1 MKKWTK
7 ALIGGVCLLS
17 VMGLAAC
24 TKSTGA
30 KGQKTYNG
38 MTGNEVY
45 GNLMEE
51 LEEYDRNFTART
63 TMDTTMT
70 MTMGKQSQTMSMT
83 MESISMISGEDEYA
97 SVSLSG
103 DMVDMVDMGDSEVW
117 YVDGILYEP
126 TSKYAECITMVD
138 YYARLGVDIEDSKL
152 PFFEMTE
159 KVLSGSYFRTEGD
172 EITLNITVSGADV
185 EDFVEQLGS
194 AMTGVDFTMNLSDI
208 NYVLHLTK
216 DCELKYM
223 DINYSASTEIMGYKV
238 QYQYAG
244 IIELYDIGETE
255 ITPPKD
261 ADEYTVYYNGRTP
274 AEACNGVYTY
284 MKNNSNNYTATVDM
298 TAVMGTEKANMS
310 YTVAVVDQNK
320 HYVSSSSVDG
330 ETVSND
336 IWYVDGVAYDAINK
350 TQEAKTW
357 DECSLTLIDFG
368 AVMPDDAT
376 LATATYAAEEGGAT
390 ITLTATG
397 ASASDIASE
406 IMGNTVTC
414 EEVTLVL
421 HINEYFNLLSVDF
434 SFAVNEMVDEMNL
447 TATVDGSLT
456 FSKVGDTSIELPDE
470 ARGFRG
476 I

>member
-7 ALIGGVCLLS
+7 VLMGGVCLLS

-51 LEEYDRNFTART
+51 LEEYDRNFTSRT
-63 TMDTTMT
+63 TMDMKMT
-70 MTMGKQSQTMSMT
+70 MQGQTMSMT
-83 MESISMISGEDEYA
+83 MESISMISDEDEYA
-97 SVSLSG
+97 SVSFTGEMAEMS
-103 DMVDMVDMGDSEVW
+103 DMGDSEAW
-117 YVDGILYEP
+117 YVDGILYNP
-126 TSKYAECITMVD
+126 ANKSAECITMVD
-138 YYARLGVDIEDSKL
+138 YYDRLGVDIEDSKL

-159 KVLSGSYFRTEGD
+159 KVLSGSYFKTEGD

-208 NYVLHLTK
+208 NYVLHLTR

-223 DINYSASTEIMGYKV
+223 DINYSASTEIQGYKV
-238 QYQYAG
+238 QYAYSG
-244 IIELYDIGETE
+244 IIEMYDIGETE

-261 ADEYTVYYNGRTP
+261 ADEYTVYYSGRTP
-274 AEACNGVYTY
+274 ADAYNYGVYTY
-284 MKNNSNNYTATVDM
+284 MENNRNNYTATVDM
-298 TAVMGTEKANMS
+298 TAVMGAEKANMS
-310 YTVAVVDQNK
+310 YTVAVAGQNK
-320 HYVSSSSVDG
+320 HYV
-330 ETVSND
+330 ND
-336 IWYVDGVAYDAINK
+336 TTNLWYVDGVAYDAINR

-357 DECSLTLIDFG
+357 NECNLTDFG
-368 AVMPDDAT
+368 AVMPVYSFDGAT
-376 LATATYAAEEGGAT
+376 LAAATYAAEEGGAI

-397 ASASDIASE
+397 ASASEIASE
-406 IMGNTVTC
+406 IMGDTVTC
-414 EEVTLVL
+414 EEVTIVL

-434 SFAVNEMVDEMNL
+434 SFAVNEMNL
-447 TATVDGSLT
+447 TVDGSLT
-456 FSKVGDTSIELPDE
+456 FSKVGDTSINLPDE
-470 ARGFRG
+470 AREFVGVL
-476 I
+476 